1 MPYRLRHGETVATGI
16 PRIVREQID
25 RALAEVDEL
34 DRAEA
39 IHQVRKRCKKI
50 RGVLRMVRKP
60 LEKDDLYGL
69 ENAWYRDA
77 ARRIS
82 GVRDADAMIEAFD
95 KLTEGQSEVAG
106 SEAVR
111 AGLVA
116 RRDRAAAG
124 AGEES
129 AESLTGVASALRE
142 GALRVGSW
150 RIGEGFDA
158 IGPGVA
164 ATYARGRTAMEAA
177 YDDPSPERFHE
188 WRKRAKY
195 HWYHCRILED
205 LWKPVMAGRVEALSD
220 LSDLLGDDHD
230 LAVLSE
236 TIGGSPEDFSDG
248 GGLAAVLG
256 MAERRRRELQ
266 AEARAIGEKVYAEKP
281 KAFTRRFRHYWDA
294 WCREETPA
302 GTVAEA
308 AE

>member
-1 MPYRLRHGETVATGI
+1 MAAGI

-82 GVRDADAMIEAFD
+82 GIRDADAMIESFD
-95 KLTEGQSEVAG
+95 KLTERHGECAASG
-106 SEAVR
+106 PVR
-111 AGLVA
+111 EGLVA
-116 RRDRAAAG
+116 RRNRAAAAEG
-124 AGEES
+124 DSAGK
-129 AESLTGVASALRE
+129 LVGVAAALRE

-150 RIGEGFDA
+150 RIGEDFETIA
-158 IGPGVA
+158 PGLGKV
-164 ATYARGRTAMEAA
+164 YARGRAAMEEA
-177 YDDPSPERFHE
+177 YDGPSSARFHE
-188 WRKRAKY
+188 WRKRVKY
-195 HWYHCRILED
+195 HWYHCRILEG
-205 LWKPVMAGRVEALSD
+205 LWKPVMSGRVSALSD

-236 TIGGSPEDFSDG
+236 TIGSAPEDFSDG
-248 GGLAAVLG
+248 GGLAVVLG
-256 MAERRRRELQ
+256 MAERRRLELQ

-281 KAFTRRFRHYWDA
+281 KAFTRRFRDYWDA

-302 GTVAEA
+302 DEA
-308 AE
+308 AN